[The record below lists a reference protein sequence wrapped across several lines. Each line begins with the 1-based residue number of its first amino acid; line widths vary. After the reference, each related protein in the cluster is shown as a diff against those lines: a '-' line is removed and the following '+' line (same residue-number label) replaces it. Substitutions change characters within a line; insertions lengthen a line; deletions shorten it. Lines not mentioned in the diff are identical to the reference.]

1 MQLQTVN
8 RSVAET
14 IYGNFTNKAGA
25 TITTGYAV
33 ALTTTVASLDGNLA
47 VLPAASQQ
55 RTFVG
60 VAASDVAD
68 NAVGRYIAYG
78 YAASVFYMAEAT
90 SVSVTTPD
98 HCAGPGVAGSNGV
111 GYLGITTVFHPVVIL
126 SSLGAVVRSAGGYI
140 SGFVRAM

>member
-8 RSVAET
+8 RSTAET
-14 IYGNFTNKAGA
+14 LYGNFTNGAGA

-55 RTFVG
+55 RTFLG
-60 VAASDVAD
+60 IAASDVPN
-68 NAVGRYIAYG
+68 NAVGRYICYG

-90 SVSVTTPD
+90 SVSVITPD
-98 HCAGPGVAGSNGV
+98 HCAGVGVAGSNGV
-111 GYLGITTVFHPVVIL
+111 GYLGITTVLHPVVIL
-126 SSLGAVVRSAGGYI
+126 TSLGAIVRSAGGYI
-140 SGFVRAM
+140 QGFVRAM